1 MYLDNSIHTVG
12 TVSPTYH
19 ALLFLY
25 LFIHSAN
32 VYWPP
37 TVWQVFVVGT
47 GDTSGNKT
55 GKTSCHLCKL
65 SEGEI
70 WLCDNRILLIMNF
83 NTLILK
89 LNHPHLI
96 GPHNY
101 ETTVFSAEA
110 FHDSGGGYLF
120 FFFYDIKIFSILRF
134 NWKIIN
140 IINFMLSFLFL
151 NVNEFKDCE
160 SDCL

>member
-12 TVSPTYH
+12 TVSQTYH

-25 LFIHSAN
+25 LFIHSTN

-55 GKTSCHLCKL
+55 GKTSWRLCKL

-70 WLCDNRILLIMNF
+70 WFCDNRILLIMNF

-89 LNHPHLI
+89 LSHPHLI

-101 ETTVFSAEA
+101 ETTVFSAETS
-110 FHDSGGGYLF
+110 HDSGVGYLF
-120 FFFYDIKIFSILRF
+120 FFMTSKFFSILRF

-140 IINFMLSFLFL
+140 IINFMLSFPFL
-151 NVNEFKDCE
+151 NVSSFEYCE

>member
-120 FFFYDIKIFSILRF
+120 SLVLIFFSLISTPIF
-134 NWKIIN
+134 IIS
-140 IINFMLSFLFL
+140 LLPLTLGLTAFLFL
-151 NVNEFKDCE
+151 V
-160 SDCL
+160 S